1 MTIRLIL
8 VLTVFALVLGGVGAA
23 FVQAQPGDSDSP
35 VAPDPAWTPDPAKK
49 PEPAKA
55 SVKSDAR
62 HDDVQSELEAVEV
75 KWDDDD
81 DQGGDDNSLASAPS
95 APSAASVPSAPSAAS
110 APSAPSAPSAAS
122 VPSAPSAA
130 STDD

>member
-23 FVQAQPGDSDSP
+23 FVQAQPSDFGSP
-35 VAPDPAWTPDPAKK
+35 AAPDPTRAPSPAKK

-62 HDDVQSELEAVEV
+62 HDDVQSELETVEA
-75 KWDDDD
+75 KWDDD
-81 DQGGDDNSLASAPS
+81 DQGGDDNSLVSAPS

-110 APSAPSAPSAAS
+110 AASAPSTASAPSAPSAPSAAS
-122 VPSAPSAA
+122 
-130 STDD
+130 TDD